1 MTIKAIYP
9 PPAGR
14 PRWSSEATMAAG
26 LDYLSWGWRE
36 YGRHPIPLARHDGWT
51 YQAVIAGTV
60 RLRLENA
67 ETSIRTGTMVLVSP
81 ECAYG
86 WSGRTTSRCKIVSWI
101 WRDAPSLAGL
111 ETGGQGWSTI
121 SLSPTSLRALSQL
134 HRETRSEA
142 TLGGDL
148 AAQALGTIRARLDI
162 LLARAR
168 GLEPAE
174 SSRFRLARRWLADH
188 PVNSDP
194 CGRSPIISRSRLPPC
209 RGYSKNTRR
218 CPCGRPP
225 SPFECSQPAKPCKT
239 PFFPSRKSP
248 FASVMPTPGIF
259 TRAYKSFWGK
269 APSADRQGAQGDA
282 AVRAETDFR

>member
-188 PVNSDP
+188 PGELRPVRALSDYLQIAP
-194 CGRSPIISRSRLPPC
+194 STLQRLFEKHQAMSVREAALAIRMQSARKTLQNPVLSIKEIAL
-209 RGYSKNTRR
+209 RLGYAHS
-218 CPCGRPP
+218 GD
-225 SPFECSQPAKPCKT
+225 
-239 PFFPSRKSP
+239 
-248 FASVMPTPGIF
+248 F